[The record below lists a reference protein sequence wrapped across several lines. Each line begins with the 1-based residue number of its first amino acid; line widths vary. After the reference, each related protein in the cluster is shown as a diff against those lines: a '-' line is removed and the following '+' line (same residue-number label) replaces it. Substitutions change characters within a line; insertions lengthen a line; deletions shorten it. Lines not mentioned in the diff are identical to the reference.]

1 MYTEIWVP
9 GTDTELDRLFEELRV
24 QQHNDT
30 AHPLHKNYAAEAF
43 KECSA
48 LSITFE
54 NDKPIVLGSILT
66 RQCWPK
72 NAYRIL
78 NRFWKVHEH
87 RLPQLDRNHGMA
99 VFSKTVE
106 AHVNYAEQELNA
118 DLVFISR
125 QHDNWQA
132 FTKRILIQKVDIE
145 FKYNDYKYLTCGNEH
160 DGTCWQ
166 KIVYRGNED
175 LLTQWQKQ

>member
-1 MYTEIWVP
+1 MT
-9 GTDTELDRLFEELRV
+9 
-24 QQHNDT
+24 
-30 AHPLHKNYAAEAF
+30 
-43 KECSA
+43 
-48 LSITFE
+48 
-54 NDKPIVLGSILT
+54 
-66 RQCWPK
+66 
-72 NAYRIL
+72 
-78 NRFWKVHEH
+78 
-87 RLPQLDRNHGMA
+87 

-132 FTKRILIQKVDIE
+132 FTKRILIQKADIE
-145 FKYNDYKYLTCGNEH
+145 FKYNDYKYLTCSNEH
-160 DGTCWQ
+160 DDTCWQ